1 MPGAMRGNQPD
12 PGEGKTMTTRRRILG
27 LIAGAAAIPLAV
39 SSAMAEQTVTLGIV
53 SATTGPLAAPGKF
66 QLNGFKLAAE
76 EVNAKGGIKVGG
88 KTYKVA
94 LKIYDTH
101 CNSAAGASAMQRL
114 ASVDRVPVVLGELC
128 SSVAAAEAPI
138 AKDFKV
144 PLILTVP
151 TGPSLTRGGN
161 PYLFRVNSHA
171 ALLNKGL
178 AAFIIAKGWTP
189 ISYIAWNNDAG
200 RGGVRTLGAQLP
212 KNIKN
217 AYTGYFN
224 VGEVDFSSHISN
236 IRAKKAKAVI
246 LLMDEEPGSLAIK
259 QIRASGLNIQLI
271 GTLAMGSNRFLK
283 RLDKKSIS
291 GMVQYSA
298 FPPKAD
304 VPRIKNFSSLYE
316 KKYGEEAHGFAAQSY
331 DGLMIA
337 LAAMQKAGTVSGR
350 TKIRDALAKMD
361 YTGVMGR
368 IKFDKK
374 GQASPP
380 VYITEWCAD
389 GTRRILAPA
398 DAVAGCG
405 RG

>member
-1 MPGAMRGNQPD
+1 MKRQN
-12 PGEGKTMTTRRRILG
+12 RIAG
-27 LIAGAAAIPLAV
+27 LIAGAVALALGVTTQAA
-39 SSAMAEQTVTLGIV
+39 AETLTIGIV

-76 EVNAKGGIKVGG
+76 EVNSKGGVTIGG
-88 KTYKVA
+88 KTYKVE

-101 CNSAAGASAMQRL
+101 CNAAAGASAMQRL

-151 TGPSLTRGGN
+151 TGPSPPRGGN

-178 AAFIIAKGWTP
+178 AAFMAAKGWSP
-189 ISYIAWNNDAG
+189 IAYIAWNNDAG

-212 KNIKN
+212 KSIKN

-236 IRAKKAKAVI
+236 IRAKDAKAVV

-259 QIRASGLNIQLI
+259 QIRASGLKIQLI

-283 RLDKKSIS
+283 RLDKKTIA

-304 VPRIKNFSSLYE
+304 VPRIKNFSARYE

-337 LAAMQKAGTVSGR
+337 LAAMRKAGTVSDRG
-350 TKIRDALAKMD
+350 KIRDALASMD

-380 VYITEWCAD
+380 VYITEWCNN
-389 GTRRILAPA
+389 GTRKILAPA
-398 DAVAGCG
+398 DAKAGCG
-405 RG
+405 SG